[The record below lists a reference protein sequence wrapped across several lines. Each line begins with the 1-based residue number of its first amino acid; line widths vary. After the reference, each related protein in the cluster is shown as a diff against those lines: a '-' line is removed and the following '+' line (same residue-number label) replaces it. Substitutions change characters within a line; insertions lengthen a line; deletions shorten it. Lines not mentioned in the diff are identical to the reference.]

1 MDHSEFKVSL
11 VYRVPGQ
18 LLRETKQNSKQ
29 NSTYAS
35 IYTVQGKLLLSY
47 IFSYLFCL
55 CVGTHMIIMSRS
67 EDNFLGI
74 SSFNH
79 AGSGEQTQVIR
90 L

>member
-1 MDHSEFKVSL
+1 MDHSEFEVSL

-18 LLRETKQNSKQ
+18 LLRETKQ

-47 IFSYLFCL
+47 TFSYLFCL

-67 EDNFLGI
+67 ADNFLGI